1 MSARIKICGLFRM
14 EDIAYANEVKPDYVG
29 FVFAKSRRQ
38 VNREMA
44 AKMRKAL
51 APGILAAGVFV
62 DAPCEEIVECLE
74 EGLIDLV
81 QLHGK
86 ETEADIRYL
95 RAVTGK
101 PVIKA
106 VRPACAKEVQAW
118 LDSEADYLLF
128 DSGAGSGT
136 TFDWSLLEGVNRDY
150 FLAGG
155 LHEGNLPGAIR
166 NLAPFAVD
174 LSSGVETNG
183 VKDLEK
189 MRTAVRLA
197 RAEI

>member
-1 MSARIKICGLFRM
+1 
-14 EDIAYANEVKPDYVG
+14 
-29 FVFAKSRRQ
+29 
-38 VNREMA
+38 MA

-136 TFDWSLLEGVNRDY
+136 TFDWSLLEGGKQRI
-150 FLAGG
+150 LSGG
-155 LHEGNLPGAIR
+155 G
-166 NLAPFAVD
+166 
-174 LSSGVETNG
+174 
-183 VKDLEK
+183 
-189 MRTAVRLA
+189 TA
-197 RAEI
+197 